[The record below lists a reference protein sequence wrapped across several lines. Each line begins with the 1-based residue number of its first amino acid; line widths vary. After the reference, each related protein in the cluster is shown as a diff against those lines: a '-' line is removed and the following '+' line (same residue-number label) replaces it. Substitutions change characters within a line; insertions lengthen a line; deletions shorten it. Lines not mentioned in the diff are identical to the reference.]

1 MTYVSDYLN
10 LKICQS
16 CQNNRMY
23 FVNNESYKRKDISWA
38 LDLKTQCMAT
48 SRMKPQ
54 CGLFGW
60 AAYLPKCTLRSP
72 HWKYTQILIP
82 MKSNVELT
90 HTNIYPNKTWDFSL
104 VLSVEISIKQC
115 TQACACLQ
123 PKTKSPSKRSSK
135 CTTGCILTLTITVMW
150 IERIWRQQHHQLF
163 MKRYIMSVYSLLL
176 KTCVALLDTKITFS
190 QEEKYSFAAR

>member
-1 MTYVSDYLN
+1 MRQIISTSRFVRVV
-10 LKICQS
+10 QR
-16 CQNNRMY
+16 NRMY
-23 FVNNESYKRKDISWA
+23 FVNNQSYKRKDISWA

-82 MKSNVELT
+82 MKNKVELT

-104 VLSVEISIKQC
+104 ALSEENSIKQC
-115 TQACACLQ
+115 TKACACLQ
-123 PKTKSPSKRSSK
+123 LKTKSPSKRSSK

-150 IERIWRQQHHQLF
+150 IERSVRIRRQQHPQLF
-163 MKRYIMSVYSLLL
+163 MKWNNVCIFPSF
-176 KTCVALLDTKITFS
+176 KTYVALLDTRITF
-190 QEEKYSFAAR
+190 